1 MSKLWKVVILIVVLG
16 VIALN
21 VYFDY
26 RAQAN
31 IQPGGAGADTLA
43 NTEIGT
49 SVGDQ
54 APDFAGATFEGN
66 TIQLSE
72 LRGKIVVLN
81 LFASWCGPCR
91 AEAPHL
97 VDAFQEVDPQ
107 ENAFIGFNFQESAS
121 AVIDFREEFSIQF
134 PLVMDEDGNLTNNVY
149 QPIGLP
155 TSWFI
160 DQDGIVRYV
169 FSGPMSKQTLL
180 KILSDIQSGLVPDP
194 YGI

>member
-1 MSKLWKVVILIVVLG
+1 MSKLWKVVILIVVIG

-21 VYFDY
+21 IYFDY

-54 APDFAGATFEGN
+54 APDFTGVTSEGN
-66 TIQLSE
+66 TIQLGE

-97 VDAFQEVDPQ
+97 VEAFQEIDHQ
-107 ENAFIGFNFQESAS
+107 ENAFIGLNFQESAS
-121 AVIDFREEFSIQF
+121 VVIDFQEEFSVQF
-134 PLVMDEDGNLTNNVY
+134 PLVMDEDGNLTINVY

-155 TSWFI
+155 TDWFTN
-160 DQDGIVRYV
+160 Q
-169 FSGPMSKQTLL
+169 
-180 KILSDIQSGLVPDP
+180 LV
-194 YGI
+194 Y